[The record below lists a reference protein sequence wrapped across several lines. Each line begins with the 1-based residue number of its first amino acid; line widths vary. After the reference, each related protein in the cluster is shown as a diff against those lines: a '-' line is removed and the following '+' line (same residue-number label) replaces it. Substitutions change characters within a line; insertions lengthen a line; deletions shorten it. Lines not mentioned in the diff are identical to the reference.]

1 MLSSAQLTA
10 MRAVQAQ
17 TFDMSAAIT
26 RRAVSQN
33 ATTGRASETPS
44 TVATV
49 ACRVAPG
56 KASDRERIEAGRV
69 VSGTIWRVTVP
80 ATTDV
85 RLNDALVVGSRTFE
99 VMAVWG
105 AESRETARVCLC
117 VER

>member
-17 TFDMSAAIT
+17 TFDMSAAVT
-26 RRAVSQN
+26 RRSVSLD
-33 ATTGRASETPS
+33 AAGRPVETPS

-49 ACRVAPG
+49 ACRVAPARAADG
-56 KASDRERIEAGRV
+56 ERVEAGRV
-69 VSGTIWRVTVP
+69 QGQTLWRVTVP
-80 ATTDV
+80 ALTDV
-85 RLNDALVVGSRTFE
+85 RLSDALLVGSRSFE
-99 VMAVWG
+99 VVAVWG

>member
-10 MRAVQAQ
+10 MRAVQAD
-17 TFDMSAAIT
+17 TFDLSAAIT
-26 RRAVSQN
+26 RRAVSQP
-33 ATTGRASETPS
+33 TTGRTSQTPS

-85 RLNDALVVGSRTFE
+85 RIDDALMVSGRTFE
-99 VMAVWG
+99 VVAVWG